1 MVFLCQPRGLH
12 RRLIALALLGGAW
25 LVVRQQLQRTAAQN
39 PLPSGAT
46 SAQIQSARLPDA
58 LEISVTNQ
66 HQVLEALAQNDR
78 QWQPRLVVHNDG
90 RREYTY
96 RLPKGAP
103 ELSFPEIK
111 ALLRSPPDY
120 SDDAESITTLLTA
133 LNRYGVTVVI
143 AEPNRAGASGEWNPR
158 RGELRISH
166 SVVSKGTRS
175 FRRVLNHEAIHVA
188 QSCFGG
194 SIRSRPRAL
203 GLSRGID
210 TQAMLHLNGPVYA
223 GITSSQR
230 LLEEEAYA
238 NQSDLKIG
246 SLLLDVHCRS

>member
-1 MVFLCQPRGLH
+1 MVNASPPHGLR
-12 RRLIALALLGGAW
+12 RRLIALALLTGAW
-25 LVVRQQLQRTAAQN
+25 LVLRQQLQKPAAQY
-39 PLPSGAT
+39 PPPPGAT
-46 SAQIQSARLPDA
+46 SAPIQSVKLPDFMEIGVA
-58 LEISVTNQ
+58 NQRRLLEV
-66 HQVLEALAQNDR
+66 LAQNDR
-78 QWQPRLVVHNDG
+78 QWQPRLVVHDDG

-103 ELSFPEIK
+103 ELSLPEIK

-143 AEPNRAGASGEWNPR
+143 TEPNRAGASGEWNPR

-166 SVVSKGTRS
+166 SVVSQGTRS

-203 GLSRGID
+203 GLSRRID
-210 TQAMLHLNGPVYA
+210 EQAMAQLNGPVYA
-223 GITSSQR
+223 GITSSHR

>member
-25 LVVRQQLQRTAAQN
+25 FVVRQQLQRTAAQN

-66 HQVLEALAQNDR
+66 RQVLEVLAQNDR
-78 QWQPRLVVHNDG
+78 QWQPRLVVRDDG

-96 RLPKGAP
+96 RLPKDVP
-103 ELSFPEIK
+103 ELSLSKIQ

-120 SDDAESITTLLTA
+120 SKDAESITTLLTA
-133 LNRYGVTVVI
+133 FNRYGVTVVI
-143 AEPNRAGASGEWNPR
+143 AEPNVSGASGEWNPR

-223 GITSSQR
+223 GITSSHR

-238 NQSDLKIG
+238 NQDELMLG
-246 SLLLDVHCRS
+246 ALLLDVHCRS

>member
-1 MVFLCQPRGLH
+1 MPSPPREL
-12 RRLIALALLGGAW
+12 RRRFIALALLTGLW
-25 LVVRQQLQRTAAQN
+25 LVLRQLLQQPSPQN
-39 PLPSGAT
+39 PPTSGVA
-46 SAQIQSARLPDA
+46 SGPLLLAQLPDY
-58 LEISVTNQ
+58 LEIGVANQ
-66 HQVLEALAQNDR
+66 RRVLEVLAQNDR
-78 QWQPRLVVHNDG
+78 QWQPRLVVHDDG

-158 RGELRISH
+158 RGELRIGH
-166 SVVSKGTRS
+166 SVVSQGTRS

-223 GITSSQR
+223 GITSSHR

-238 NQSDLKIG
+238 NQDELMLG
-246 SLLLDVHCRS
+246 ALLLDVHCRS

>member
-1 MVFLCQPRGLH
+1 M
-12 RRLIALALLGGAW
+12 
-25 LVVRQQLQRTAAQN
+25 
-39 PLPSGAT
+39 
-46 SAQIQSARLPDA
+46 
-58 LEISVTNQ
+58 
-66 HQVLEALAQNDR
+66 
-78 QWQPRLVVHNDG
+78 
-90 RREYTY
+90 
-96 RLPKGAP
+96 
-103 ELSFPEIK
+103 
-111 ALLRSPPDY
+111 RSPPDY
-120 SDDAESITTLLTA
+120 SKDAESITTLLTA

-166 SVVSKGTRS
+166 SVVSQGTRS

-223 GITSSQR
+223 GITSSHR

-238 NQSDLKIG
+238 NQDELMLG
-246 SLLLDVHCRS
+246 ALLLDVHCRS

>member
-1 MVFLCQPRGLH
+1 MSSAASDVYK
-12 RRLIALALLGGAW
+12 
-25 LVVRQQLQRTAAQN
+25 RQ
-39 PLPSGAT
+39 
-46 SAQIQSARLPDA
+46 
-58 LEISVTNQ
+58 
-66 HQVLEALAQNDR
+66 
-78 QWQPRLVVHNDG
+78 
-90 RREYTY
+90 
-96 RLPKGAP
+96 GAP
-103 ELSFPEIK
+103 ELSLPEIK

-120 SDDAESITTLLTA
+120 SKDAESITNLLTE

-203 GLSRGID
+203 GLSRRID
-210 TQAMLHLNGPVYA
+210 EQAMFQLNGPVYA